1 MEKMIVSRL
10 REIEEK
16 EKVHILL
23 AVESGSSYLINSR
36 KSIGGGVPLSRIQRQ
51 ANIGRST

>member
-16 EKVHILL
+16 ENVHILL
-23 AVESGSSYLINSR
+23 AVESRAPCLGHLPPRTAIMCE
-36 KSIGGGVPLSRIQRQ
+36 I
-51 ANIGRST
+51 

>member
-16 EKVHILL
+16 EKVHTCL
-23 AVESGSSYLINSR
+23 AVDPAA
-36 KSIGGGVPLSRIQRQ
+36 VPGALPPRTAIMM
-51 ANIGRST
+51 